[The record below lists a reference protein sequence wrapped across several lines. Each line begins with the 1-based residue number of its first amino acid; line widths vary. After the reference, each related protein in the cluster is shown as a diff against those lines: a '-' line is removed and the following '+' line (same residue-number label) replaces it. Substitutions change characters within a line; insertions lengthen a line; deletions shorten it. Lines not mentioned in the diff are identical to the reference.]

1 MTAADY
7 LGLAPWIVLTATA
20 VVVMLVIAFHRSHR
34 LTAALSALGLAIALA
49 SIPFAATTVTRTV
62 TPLLAVDGFSLF
74 FVALILLAALAV
86 VALSYD
92 HLAGIDARREELYL
106 LVLIA
111 TLGAAVLVGS
121 IHYAT
126 LLLGLETL
134 SVALFALTAYPV
146 FQERPLEAGVKYLI
160 LAGVSAAILLFGIA
174 LLYASTGALDF
185 GALAAALTG
194 TPLDIH
200 LTAGL
205 LLVIVG
211 LAFKLSLV
219 PFHLWTPDVY
229 EGAPP
234 SITAFLATVSKGAA
248 LALLLRYL
256 LATDTYV
263 MGAAMAG
270 LILVGVMTMLAG
282 NLLALRQSNVKRL
295 LAYSSMSHMGYL
307 VVPLVAGGGLAL
319 ETVGYYLVAYFL
331 MNLAAF
337 GAITLVEAE
346 GGTAS
351 HDLADYRGLLW
362 RRPWLASVLAVSL
375 FALAGMPLTVGFVA
389 KFYLFTAGVDGR
401 LWLLLAA
408 LIVGS
413 AIGLFYYLRVII
425 SLIGRPEPAP
435 TPTRTS
441 WPGHVTLAA
450 VLVLLILF
458 GVYPAPLVSWVRAS
472 VLTMLP

>member
-1 MTAADY
+1 MTAADW
-7 LGLAPWIVLTATA
+7 LGLSPWIVLAAAA
-20 VVVMLVIAFHRSHR
+20 VLVMLAIAFHRSHR
-34 LTAALSALGLAIALA
+34 LTAVLSALGLALALA
-49 SIPFAATTVTRTV
+49 SIPFAAATAPRTV
-62 TPLLAVDGFSLF
+62 TPLFAVDGFSLF
-74 FVALILLAALAV
+74 FTALILLAALAV

-92 HLAGIDARREELYL
+92 YLAGLDTRGEAFYL

-111 TLGAAVLVGS
+111 TLGAAVLAGS
-121 IHYAT
+121 IHYAS

-146 FQERPLEAGVKYLI
+146 LRERPLEAGVKYLI
-160 LAGVSAAILLFGIA
+160 LAGVSAAVLLFGIA

-185 GALAAALTG
+185 NALRGAITE
-194 TPLDIH
+194 TPLDIY
-200 LTAGL
+200 LAAGL
-205 LLVIVG
+205 MLVVVG

-234 SITAFLATVSKGAA
+234 PVTTFLATVSKGAV

-256 LATDTYV
+256 LATDAYGLTR
-263 MGAAMAG
+263 AMDG
-270 LILVGVMTMLAG
+270 LVLVGIVTMLAG
-282 NLLALRQSNVKRL
+282 NLLALRQPNVKRL

-307 VVPLVAGGGLAL
+307 VVPLVAGGELAL
-319 ETVGYYLVAYFL
+319 ETAGYYLAAYFL

-337 GAITLVEAE
+337 GAVTLLEAE
-346 GGTAS
+346 GATAS

-389 KFYLFTAGVDGR
+389 KFYLFTAGIDGG

-408 LIVGS
+408 LIAGS
-413 AIGLFYYLRVII
+413 VLGLFYYLRVIVY
-425 SLIGRPEPAP
+425 LIGAPAP
-435 TPTRTS
+435 APAPANTS
-441 WPGHVTLAA
+441 WPGHATLAA

-458 GVYPAPLVSWVRAS
+458 GVYPAPLIAWVRAS
-472 VLTMLP
+472 VAAVLP